1 MMQAVDS
8 SAGTGPDS
16 WLDWLNDSPVGAA
29 MRGDLWLYPM
39 VEVVHII
46 GFTVLVGSVLM
57 FDLRVLG
64 LSKDIKVT
72 ALARHLLTWSI
83 AALLLIVPAGLLMFS
98 AHPHDFASSGVF
110 ILKLCL
116 IATAGVNAVL
126 FHVGVYRSVDRWNT
140 AVATPGIAKIQALFS
155 IALWVAVIFCGRL
168 LAYT

>member
-1 MMQAVDS
+1 MQATDS
-8 SAGTGPDS
+8 NAVVGPQS
-16 WLDWLNDSPVGAA
+16 WLDWLDSSQLGSA

-46 GFTVLVGSVLM
+46 GFAVLVGSVVM

-64 LSKDIKVT
+64 LSKTIAVT

-83 AALLLIVPAGLLMFS
+83 AALLLIVPAGLMMFT
-98 AHPHDFASSGVF
+98 AHPHDFASNDIF

-126 FHVGVYRSVDRWNT
+126 FHVGVYRSVNRWNT
-140 AVATPGIAKIQALFS
+140 DVAAPALAKIQALLS
-155 IALWVAVIFCGRL
+155 IGLWMSVILCGRL

>member
-1 MMQAVDS
+1 MQAVDS
-8 SAGTGPDS
+8 SVGTAPDS
-16 WLDWLNDSPVGAA
+16 WLDWLNDSALGAA

-39 VEVVHII
+39 VEVVHIL
-46 GFTVLVGSVLM
+46 GFSVLFGAVLM

-64 LSKDIKVT
+64 LSKNIEVT

-83 AALLLIVPAGLLMFS
+83 AALLLVVPAGLMMFS
-98 AHPHDFASSGVF
+98 AHPHDFASNGVF

-116 IATAGVNAVL
+116 IAAAGINAVL

-140 AVATPGIAKIQALFS
+140 AVAAPGIAKIQALFS
-155 IALWVAVIFCGRL
+155 IALWVTVILCGRL

>member
-1 MMQAVDS
+1 MQAVDS
-8 SAGTGPDS
+8 SVGTAPDS
-16 WLDWLNDSPVGAA
+16 WLDWLNDSALGAA

-39 VEVVHII
+39 VEVVHIL
-46 GFTVLVGSVLM
+46 GFSVLFGAVLM

-64 LSKDIKVT
+64 LSKNIEVT

-83 AALLLIVPAGLLMFS
+83 AALLLVVPAGLMMFS
-98 AHPHDFASSGVF
+98 AHPHDFASNGVF

-116 IATAGVNAVL
+116 IAAAGINAAL

-140 AVATPGIAKIQALFS
+140 AIAAPGIAKIQALFS
-155 IALWVAVIFCGRL
+155 IALWVTVILCGRL